1 MDLLFKNCDICGR
14 EQKHTKMICGTLVT
28 VNTTCNCGHFYS
40 GQSQPLS
47 GTMPIGNLIL
57 SAAIL
62 FSGISPMKSL
72 NMCNHAGIEIF
83 SLRTYN
89 NIQSAYL
96 VPAVESVWQ
105 VNQLELLQ
113 AAKESN

>member
-1 MDLLFKNCDICGR
+1 
-14 EQKHTKMICGTLVT
+14 MICGTLVT